1 MADQTGLAPLVA
13 EHYNNREDEGRE
25 GRKESR
31 ILHLRNFNN
40 WVKSMLIKDF
50 VKRAK
55 DNPYKMRGPFRVL
68 DIGSGKGG
76 DLMKWQKG
84 NIQHLVSADI
94 AEVSLEQA
102 KDRYMDNKARADRQ
116 GLDIFDA
123 DFIVADCTR
132 DRLVSKYAKPD
143 IVFDIVS
150 CQFTFHYCF
159 ESLTQARCMIRN
171 IAERLRKGG
180 YFIGTTPNAYE
191 LIRRLKESDDLSFGN
206 DVYRVTFDSKE
217 EFPLFGCKYD
227 FHLEGVVDCPE
238 FLVNFEMLKILAK
251 EHGLQIVKCWTFEEF
266 YNEYR
271 NEDEGSF
278 LLTKMNA
285 LETYPPGYGT
295 QLSGEA
301 DDYAH
306 AQKAHEQTKRPVGTL
321 SKPEWEALTIYV
333 AYAFVKE

>member
-1 MADQTGLAPLVA
+1 MGDKEGLAALVA
-13 EHYNNREDEGRE
+13 QHYNNREDEGRE

-50 VKRAK
+50 IKRAR
-55 DNPYKMRGPFRVL
+55 DNPFKVRGPFRVL

-94 AEVSLEQA
+94 ARVSIDQA
-102 KDRYMDNKARADRQ
+102 RERYMDNKARADRQ
-116 GLDIFDA
+116 GYDIFDA
-123 DFIVADCTR
+123 EFIVADCTR
-132 DRLVSKYAKPD
+132 DRLATKYSKPE

-159 ESLTQARCMIRN
+159 ESLTQARCMIQN

-191 LIRRLKESDDLSFGN
+191 LIQRLKASDDLSFGN
-206 DVYRVTFDSKE
+206 DIYRVTFESKE

-227 FHLEGVVDCPE
+227 FHLDGVVDCPE

-251 EHGLQIVKCWTFEEF
+251 EHGLQMVKCWTFEEF
-266 YNEYR
+266 YNEYK
-271 NEDEGSF
+271 NEEEGSF
-278 LLTKMNA
+278 LLTKMSA
-285 LETYPPGYGT
+285 LETYPAPEGC
-295 QLSGEA
+295 QLAQSE

-306 AQKAHEQTKRPVGTL
+306 AKSVNERTRRHVVSNACIIFRSSSLTK
-321 SKPEWEALTIYV
+321 
-333 AYAFVKE
+333 